1 MASQKSPI
9 FVPILFSYT
18 LIFFTLQAAAAA
30 SAKTPAKKVLNCL
43 PSELMHLASACF
55 PMEESPVDS
64 DDLCCELV
72 KSVTSSSESDRHY
85 DLKECLCT
93 AATINRIVIGRDRR
107 VSKVVGSCT
116 GETTARYNCFSDI

>member
-1 MASQKSPI
+1 MASPKTPI
-9 FVPILFSYT
+9 FVPLLLSFT
-18 LIFFTLQAAAAA
+18 LLFFTLLAAAAA
-30 SAKTPAKKVLNCL
+30 KTPTKKVLNCL

-55 PMEESPVDS
+55 PMEESPLDS
-64 DDLCCELV
+64 EDLCCELV
-72 KSVTSSSESDRHY
+72 KSVTSSSSESDRHY